1 MPRPY
6 IFIIPRVAAQAG
18 TAHFVLH
25 PNQMISHI
33 APPTNPAC

>member
-1 MPRPY
+1 VRL
-6 IFIIPRVAAQAG
+6 RALRA
-18 TAHFVLH
+18 FVLH